1 MDGERCRPHTF
12 NMYISVRLFAMLRQ
26 HAGSGHLNLDLPDGS
41 TVTDALDRIADTAG
55 LRDLIERMPLAVA
68 VNREYANRD
77 SVLEEGDELA
87 LVPPVSGGS
96 SLHVRVVEGPLD
108 PSALP
113 ALVSDPSAGAT
124 VCFLGT
130 TRDVDW
136 LDYEV
141 YKEMAHERIEEILAD
156 AIDRHGLCAAAAE
169 HRVGRVALGE
179 PSVAIAVSSAHREAA
194 FAGAREIIDRIKA
207 EVPIWKQEVI
217 QSGGVEGTRWVEGT
231 TPDPAGRQWAG

>member
-1 MDGERCRPHTF
+1 MDGELRRPHTCSV
-12 NMYISVRLFAMLRQ
+12 YVSVRLFAMLRQ
-26 HAGSGHLNLDLPDGS
+26 SAGSGHLSLDLPDGA
-41 TVTDALDRIADTAG
+41 TVGDALERLAETSG

-68 VNREYANRD
+68 INRDYAKRD

-96 SLHVRVVEGPLD
+96 SLHVRVVDGPLD

-141 YKEMAHERIEEILAD
+141 YKEMAQERIEEILAD

-169 HRVGRVALGE
+169 HRVGRVMLGE

-194 FAGAREIIDRIKA
+194 FTGAQEIIDRVKA

-217 QSGGVEGTRWVEGT
+217 QTGGVEDARWVEGT